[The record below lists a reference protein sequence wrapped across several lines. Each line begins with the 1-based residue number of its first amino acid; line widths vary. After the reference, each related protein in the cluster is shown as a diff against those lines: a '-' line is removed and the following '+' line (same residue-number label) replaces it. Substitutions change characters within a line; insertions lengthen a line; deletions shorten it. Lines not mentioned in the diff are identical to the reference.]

1 MFNQEHCSP
10 DVKKQTISCYDI
22 QVLKKIAKI
31 INKQEDEKVINI
43 RLGKKKL
50 YERLSQYFNEES
62 KCKNEIC
69 WLKEIKDELSEMEY
83 ENFMEYF
90 KPVIPEKWKKNK
102 NQWLTTID
110 IDDVLSQYQDKYPK
124 FKYMGANPIDF
135 AKKKNNQCVTGGNM
149 CHIDLRLLK
158 KKYKKIGVVFNTD
171 KSNEPGQHWFSLFID
186 LFGDNRIE
194 NGKKIPTIYYFDS
207 AQKLTPK
214 NFDNNIPQEIKDLVT
229 KLKKQ
234 DKKLQFLWNDDKLQ
248 YKNTECGVYC
258 IHFII
263 NMLEGLDFQDYI
275 DTKINDSEMEKFR
288 LKYFINV
295 K

>member
-22 QVLKKIAKI
+22 NILRKIAKI
-31 INKQEDEKVINI
+31 INKEDKKVINI

-50 YERLSQYFNEES
+50 YERLSQYFSEES

-69 WLKEIKDELSEMEY
+69 WIKEIKDGLNDMEY
-83 ENFMEYF
+83 ENFMDYF
-90 KPVIPEKWKKNK
+90 KPVIPDKWQKNK

-110 IDDVLSQYQDKYPK
+110 IDDVLTQYQEKHQK

-135 AKKKNNQCVTGGNM
+135 SLKKENKCITGGNM
-149 CHIDLRLLK
+149 CNIDVRSIK
-158 KKYKKIGVVFNTD
+158 KNYRKIGIVFNTD

-194 NGKKIPTIYYFDS
+194 DGKKKPTIYYFDS
-207 AQKLTPK
+207 AQKITPTTLDSK
-214 NFDNNIPQEIKDLVT
+214 VPSEIQDLVT
-229 KLKKQ
+229 KLQKQ
-234 DKKLQFLWNDDKLQ
+234 DKKLDFLWNDDKLQ
-248 YKNTECGVYC
+248 YKDTECGVYC

-263 NMLEGLDFQDYI
+263 NMLEGVDFQDYI